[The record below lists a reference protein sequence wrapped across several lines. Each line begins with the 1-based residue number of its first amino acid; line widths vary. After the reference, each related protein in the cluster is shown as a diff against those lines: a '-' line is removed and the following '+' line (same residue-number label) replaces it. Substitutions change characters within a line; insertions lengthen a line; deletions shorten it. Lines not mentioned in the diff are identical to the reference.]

1 VTQHQDEVVAQHQ
14 DEVVAQHQD
23 EVVAQHQDEV
33 VAQHQDEVVTQ
44 HQDEVVTQHQDE
56 VVTQHQDE
64 VVTQH
69 QDEVVAQH
77 QDEVVA
83 QHQDEVVTQAKQV
96 VPQIDITAGLDIKTD
111 SGIVGDNITNYSR
124 PVLSGTTIVNSK
136 ISLFVAGE
144 EYTATADSEGKWSIP
159 VSNELEDGEYNYYI
173 TATAPDGRTGNYSD
187 YFIIDTKDPDI
198 SFTLNGELRN
208 DITNVT
214 MPLLTGL
221 TEAKSTV
228 SIIIGDSEYYTTSN
242 SVGEWSIQTTRA
254 LQEGINNYTVT
265 VIDQAGNNSITQ
277 GTVTLDT
284 TILPLT
290 GIKFSHS
297 ADDRNSNTYTPTI
310 EGWGEPGAMLTISIG
325 SRSRTLTIPESRKWF
340 FAVPPGFIQ
349 KGRTTQYI
357 SFKETDPAGN
367 SNQKNIKFN
376 FFTDKPDVSADLS
389 PDSDT
394 GIHGDKI
401 TNNLSPTLTG
411 KISSAR
417 LSPDMIGRSKISLT
431 IDGVTYSNISVDK
444 NGNWSFKLPVELSP
458 GYIYHYTVNASD
470 FVGNTNSYTSFIKT
484 SPLSGSL
491 DIDSITG
498 QNSIIETSNK
508 LPTLSGT
515 ATIGS
520 ELVIN
525 INNTSQKVSVDSS
538 TGAWT
543 YKVTESLGDGK
554 HTFTLVEKNK
564 NGKINTFNGYFIVDT
579 RAPELTASISGIKDG
594 KIHDPNVVF
603 IGKTEPR
610 ALVTISVLGGTY
622 QTKADNKG
630 DWSYPL
636 NNKELSV
643 NQTINYSVI
652 ASNAAGNRSK
662 ASGSFYID
670 TINLTVGIDDQN
682 SSKDKDVVTNNNK
695 PIFSG
700 VTENDSN
707 VSLKINNDMYSTK
720 ADQYGHWSIELQ
732 KELPDDTYTY
742 TVTVNK
748 GDKMNYI
755 SDKITIDTVALP
767 THINPVNDFDSH
779 IHHDSYY
786 TNTNQPTLT
795 GISEPHAKIILNINN
810 NTSETMAD
818 ENGNWELKTV
828 SLKEGNTENN
838 YSIKIIDRAGNI
850 SEEVTGQIIFDN
862 TPPEL
867 NNVSIHHQDS
877 DNQLVTL
884 SGKTKSNSMI
894 VLSCDDN
901 NDYSTRANNEGE
913 WMLKTYNRK
922 DESYNIKV
930 IDQAGNESEWVIK
943 TPASDTTTIV
953 PEKVEIIDTHNIQN
967 DSMNIIAAEIPPSEN
982 GVHSQYSA
990 DVGIEHHN
998 ELSL

>member
-1 VTQHQDEVVAQHQ
+1 MKSVSVTNFDYENTRVAKLKVSGFDIIITDSHGEKTRIIDGLPGILTGELKLQNENGKDIDSTEIINSIDASRLGLDVSVLGSLLNGNDVIPPQEKIDEKTPHNETNEDATHKALEALSAENKELKEKLSKSHQQPKNEENIKIQVEIAEQKINEDTAAFQESNSPTLSVDNRPKKKILLLDDSGSSSSSLPPIKIYIHQDEIVAQHQDEVVTQHQDEVVAQHQ
-14 DEVVAQHQD
+14 DEVVA
-23 EVVAQHQDEV
+23 
-33 VAQHQDEVVTQ
+33 
-44 HQDEVVTQHQDE
+44 
-56 VVTQHQDE
+56 QHQDE

-554 HTFTLVEKNK
+554 HTFTLVEK
-564 NGKINTFNGYFIVDT
+564 
-579 RAPELTASISGIKDG
+579 
-594 KIHDPNVVF
+594 
-603 IGKTEPR
+603 
-610 ALVTISVLGGTY
+610 
-622 QTKADNKG
+622 
-630 DWSYPL
+630 
-636 NNKELSV
+636 
-643 NQTINYSVI
+643 
-652 ASNAAGNRSK
+652 
-662 ASGSFYID
+662 
-670 TINLTVGIDDQN
+670 
-682 SSKDKDVVTNNNK
+682 
-695 PIFSG
+695 
-700 VTENDSN
+700 
-707 VSLKINNDMYSTK
+707 
-720 ADQYGHWSIELQ
+720 
-732 KELPDDTYTY
+732 
-742 TVTVNK
+742 
-748 GDKMNYI
+748 
-755 SDKITIDTVALP
+755 
-767 THINPVNDFDSH
+767 
-779 IHHDSYY
+779 
-786 TNTNQPTLT
+786 
-795 GISEPHAKIILNINN
+795 
-810 NTSETMAD
+810 
-818 ENGNWELKTV
+818 
-828 SLKEGNTENN
+828 
-838 YSIKIIDRAGNI
+838 
-850 SEEVTGQIIFDN
+850 
-862 TPPEL
+862 
-867 NNVSIHHQDS
+867 
-877 DNQLVTL
+877 
-884 SGKTKSNSMI
+884 
-894 VLSCDDN
+894 
-901 NDYSTRANNEGE
+901 
-913 WMLKTYNRK
+913 
-922 DESYNIKV
+922 
-930 IDQAGNESEWVIK
+930 
-943 TPASDTTTIV
+943 
-953 PEKVEIIDTHNIQN
+953 
-967 DSMNIIAAEIPPSEN
+967 
-982 GVHSQYSA
+982 
-990 DVGIEHHN
+990 
-998 ELSL
+998 

>member
-1 VTQHQDEVVAQHQ
+1 MKSVSVTNFDYENTRVAKLKVSGFDIIITDSHGEKTRIIDGLPGILTGELKLQNENGKDIDSTEIINSIDASRLGLDVSVLGSLLNGNDVIPPQEKIDEKTPHNETNEDATHKALEALSAENKELKEKLSKSHQQPKNEENIKIQVEIAEQKINEDTAAFQESNSPTLSVDNRPKKKILLLDDSGSSSSSLPPIKIYIHQDEIVA
-14 DEVVAQHQD
+14 
-23 EVVAQHQDEV
+23 
-33 VAQHQDEVVTQ
+33 
-44 HQDEVVTQHQDE
+44 
-56 VVTQHQDE
+56 QHQDE

-742 TVTVNK
+742 TVT
-748 GDKMNYI
+748 
-755 SDKITIDTVALP
+755 
-767 THINPVNDFDSH
+767 
-779 IHHDSYY
+779 
-786 TNTNQPTLT
+786 
-795 GISEPHAKIILNINN
+795 
-810 NTSETMAD
+810 
-818 ENGNWELKTV
+818 
-828 SLKEGNTENN
+828 
-838 YSIKIIDRAGNI
+838 
-850 SEEVTGQIIFDN
+850 
-862 TPPEL
+862 
-867 NNVSIHHQDS
+867 
-877 DNQLVTL
+877 
-884 SGKTKSNSMI
+884 
-894 VLSCDDN
+894 
-901 NDYSTRANNEGE
+901 
-913 WMLKTYNRK
+913 
-922 DESYNIKV
+922 
-930 IDQAGNESEWVIK
+930 
-943 TPASDTTTIV
+943 
-953 PEKVEIIDTHNIQN
+953 
-967 DSMNIIAAEIPPSEN
+967 
-982 GVHSQYSA
+982 
-990 DVGIEHHN
+990 
-998 ELSL
+998 

>member
-1 VTQHQDEVVAQHQ
+1 MKSVSVTNFDYENTRVAKLKVSGFDIIITDSHGEKTRIIDGLPGILTGELKLQNENGKDIDSTEIINSIDASRLGLDVSVLGSLLNGNDVIPPQEKIDEKTPHNETNEDATHKALEALSAENKELKEKLSKSHQQPKNEENIKIQVEIAEQKINEDTAAFQESNSPTLSVDNRPKKKILLLDDSGSSSSSLPPIKIYIHQDEI
-14 DEVVAQHQD
+14 
-23 EVVAQHQDEV
+23 
-33 VAQHQDEVVTQ
+33 
-44 HQDEVVTQHQDE
+44 
-56 VVTQHQDE
+56 
-64 VVTQH
+64 
-69 QDEVVAQH
+69 VAQH

-682 SSKDKDVVTNNNK
+682 SSK
-695 PIFSG
+695 
-700 VTENDSN
+700 
-707 VSLKINNDMYSTK
+707 
-720 ADQYGHWSIELQ
+720 
-732 KELPDDTYTY
+732 
-742 TVTVNK
+742 
-748 GDKMNYI
+748 
-755 SDKITIDTVALP
+755 
-767 THINPVNDFDSH
+767 
-779 IHHDSYY
+779 
-786 TNTNQPTLT
+786 
-795 GISEPHAKIILNINN
+795 
-810 NTSETMAD
+810 
-818 ENGNWELKTV
+818 
-828 SLKEGNTENN
+828 
-838 YSIKIIDRAGNI
+838 
-850 SEEVTGQIIFDN
+850 
-862 TPPEL
+862 
-867 NNVSIHHQDS
+867 
-877 DNQLVTL
+877 
-884 SGKTKSNSMI
+884 
-894 VLSCDDN
+894 
-901 NDYSTRANNEGE
+901 
-913 WMLKTYNRK
+913 
-922 DESYNIKV
+922 
-930 IDQAGNESEWVIK
+930 
-943 TPASDTTTIV
+943 
-953 PEKVEIIDTHNIQN
+953 
-967 DSMNIIAAEIPPSEN
+967 
-982 GVHSQYSA
+982 
-990 DVGIEHHN
+990 
-998 ELSL
+998 

>member
-1 VTQHQDEVVAQHQ
+1 MKSVSVTNFDYENTRVAKLKVSGFDIIITDSHGEKTRIIDGLPGILTGELKLQNENGKDIDSTEIINSIDASRLGLDVSVLGSLLNGNDVIPPQEKIDEKTPHNETNEDATHKALEALSAENKELKEKLSKSHQQPKNEENIKIQVEIAEQKINEDTAAFQESNSPTLSVDNRPKKKILLLDDSGSSSSSLPPIKIYIHQDEIVAQHQDEVVTQHQDEVVAQHQ
-14 DEVVAQHQD
+14 DEVVA
-23 EVVAQHQDEV
+23 
-33 VAQHQDEVVTQ
+33 
-44 HQDEVVTQHQDE
+44 
-56 VVTQHQDE
+56 QHQDE

-662 ASGSFYID
+662 AS
-670 TINLTVGIDDQN
+670 
-682 SSKDKDVVTNNNK
+682 
-695 PIFSG
+695 
-700 VTENDSN
+700 
-707 VSLKINNDMYSTK
+707 
-720 ADQYGHWSIELQ
+720 
-732 KELPDDTYTY
+732 
-742 TVTVNK
+742 
-748 GDKMNYI
+748 
-755 SDKITIDTVALP
+755 
-767 THINPVNDFDSH
+767 
-779 IHHDSYY
+779 
-786 TNTNQPTLT
+786 
-795 GISEPHAKIILNINN
+795 
-810 NTSETMAD
+810 
-818 ENGNWELKTV
+818 
-828 SLKEGNTENN
+828 
-838 YSIKIIDRAGNI
+838 
-850 SEEVTGQIIFDN
+850 
-862 TPPEL
+862 
-867 NNVSIHHQDS
+867 
-877 DNQLVTL
+877 
-884 SGKTKSNSMI
+884 
-894 VLSCDDN
+894 
-901 NDYSTRANNEGE
+901 
-913 WMLKTYNRK
+913 
-922 DESYNIKV
+922 
-930 IDQAGNESEWVIK
+930 
-943 TPASDTTTIV
+943 
-953 PEKVEIIDTHNIQN
+953 
-967 DSMNIIAAEIPPSEN
+967 
-982 GVHSQYSA
+982 
-990 DVGIEHHN
+990 
-998 ELSL
+998 

>member
-1 VTQHQDEVVAQHQ
+1 MKSVSVTNFDYENTRVAKLKVSGFDIIITDSHGEKTRIIDGLPGILTGELKLQNENGKDIDSTEIINSIDASRLGLDVSVLGSLLNGNDVIPPQEKIDEKTPHNETNEDATHKALEALSAENKELKEKLSKSHQQPKNEENIKIQVEIAEQKINEDTAAFQESNSPTLSVDNRPKKKILLLDDSGSSSSSLPPIKIYIHQDEIVAQHQDEVVTQHQDEVVAQHQ

-622 QTKADNKG
+622 QT
-630 DWSYPL
+630 
-636 NNKELSV
+636 
-643 NQTINYSVI
+643 
-652 ASNAAGNRSK
+652 
-662 ASGSFYID
+662 
-670 TINLTVGIDDQN
+670 
-682 SSKDKDVVTNNNK
+682 
-695 PIFSG
+695 
-700 VTENDSN
+700 
-707 VSLKINNDMYSTK
+707 
-720 ADQYGHWSIELQ
+720 
-732 KELPDDTYTY
+732 
-742 TVTVNK
+742 
-748 GDKMNYI
+748 
-755 SDKITIDTVALP
+755 
-767 THINPVNDFDSH
+767 
-779 IHHDSYY
+779 
-786 TNTNQPTLT
+786 
-795 GISEPHAKIILNINN
+795 
-810 NTSETMAD
+810 
-818 ENGNWELKTV
+818 
-828 SLKEGNTENN
+828 
-838 YSIKIIDRAGNI
+838 
-850 SEEVTGQIIFDN
+850 
-862 TPPEL
+862 
-867 NNVSIHHQDS
+867 
-877 DNQLVTL
+877 
-884 SGKTKSNSMI
+884 
-894 VLSCDDN
+894 
-901 NDYSTRANNEGE
+901 
-913 WMLKTYNRK
+913 
-922 DESYNIKV
+922 
-930 IDQAGNESEWVIK
+930 
-943 TPASDTTTIV
+943 
-953 PEKVEIIDTHNIQN
+953 
-967 DSMNIIAAEIPPSEN
+967 
-982 GVHSQYSA
+982 
-990 DVGIEHHN
+990 
-998 ELSL
+998 

>member
-1 VTQHQDEVVAQHQ
+1 MKSVSVTNFDYENTRVAKLKVSGFDIIITDSHGEKTRIIDGLPGILTGELKLQNENGKDIDSTEIINSIDASRLGLDVSVLGSLLNGNDVIPPQEKIDEKTPHNETNEDATHKALEALSAENKELKEKLSKSHQQPKNEENIKIQVEIAEQKINEDTAAFQESNSPTLSVDNRPKKKILLLDDSGSSSSSLPPIKIYIHQDEIVAQHQDEVVTQHQDEVVAQHQ
-14 DEVVAQHQD
+14 DEVVA
-23 EVVAQHQDEV
+23 
-33 VAQHQDEVVTQ
+33 
-44 HQDEVVTQHQDE
+44 
-56 VVTQHQDE
+56 QHQDE

-444 NGNWSFKLPVELSP
+444 NGNW
-458 GYIYHYTVNASD
+458 
-470 FVGNTNSYTSFIKT
+470 
-484 SPLSGSL
+484 
-491 DIDSITG
+491 
-498 QNSIIETSNK
+498 
-508 LPTLSGT
+508 
-515 ATIGS
+515 
-520 ELVIN
+520 
-525 INNTSQKVSVDSS
+525 
-538 TGAWT
+538 
-543 YKVTESLGDGK
+543 
-554 HTFTLVEKNK
+554 
-564 NGKINTFNGYFIVDT
+564 
-579 RAPELTASISGIKDG
+579 
-594 KIHDPNVVF
+594 
-603 IGKTEPR
+603 
-610 ALVTISVLGGTY
+610 
-622 QTKADNKG
+622 
-630 DWSYPL
+630 
-636 NNKELSV
+636 
-643 NQTINYSVI
+643 
-652 ASNAAGNRSK
+652 
-662 ASGSFYID
+662 
-670 TINLTVGIDDQN
+670 
-682 SSKDKDVVTNNNK
+682 
-695 PIFSG
+695 
-700 VTENDSN
+700 
-707 VSLKINNDMYSTK
+707 
-720 ADQYGHWSIELQ
+720 
-732 KELPDDTYTY
+732 
-742 TVTVNK
+742 
-748 GDKMNYI
+748 
-755 SDKITIDTVALP
+755 
-767 THINPVNDFDSH
+767 
-779 IHHDSYY
+779 
-786 TNTNQPTLT
+786 
-795 GISEPHAKIILNINN
+795 
-810 NTSETMAD
+810 
-818 ENGNWELKTV
+818 
-828 SLKEGNTENN
+828 
-838 YSIKIIDRAGNI
+838 
-850 SEEVTGQIIFDN
+850 
-862 TPPEL
+862 
-867 NNVSIHHQDS
+867 
-877 DNQLVTL
+877 
-884 SGKTKSNSMI
+884 
-894 VLSCDDN
+894 
-901 NDYSTRANNEGE
+901 
-913 WMLKTYNRK
+913 
-922 DESYNIKV
+922 
-930 IDQAGNESEWVIK
+930 
-943 TPASDTTTIV
+943 
-953 PEKVEIIDTHNIQN
+953 
-967 DSMNIIAAEIPPSEN
+967 
-982 GVHSQYSA
+982 
-990 DVGIEHHN
+990 
-998 ELSL
+998 

>member
-1 VTQHQDEVVAQHQ
+1 MKSVSVTNFDYENTRVAKLKVSGFDIIITDSHGEKTRIIDGLPGILTGELKLQNENGKDIDSTEIINSIDASRLGLDVSVLGSLLNGNDVIPPQEKIDEKTPHNETNEDATHKALEALSAENKELKEKLSKSHQQPKNEENIKIQVEIAEQKINEDTAAFQESNSPTLSVDNRPKKKILLLDDSGSSSSSLPPIKIYIHQDEIVA
-14 DEVVAQHQD
+14 
-23 EVVAQHQDEV
+23 
-33 VAQHQDEVVTQ
+33 
-44 HQDEVVTQHQDE
+44 QHQDE

-652 ASNAAGNRSK
+652 
-662 ASGSFYID
+662 
-670 TINLTVGIDDQN
+670 
-682 SSKDKDVVTNNNK
+682 
-695 PIFSG
+695 
-700 VTENDSN
+700 
-707 VSLKINNDMYSTK
+707 
-720 ADQYGHWSIELQ
+720 
-732 KELPDDTYTY
+732 
-742 TVTVNK
+742 
-748 GDKMNYI
+748 
-755 SDKITIDTVALP
+755 
-767 THINPVNDFDSH
+767 
-779 IHHDSYY
+779 
-786 TNTNQPTLT
+786 
-795 GISEPHAKIILNINN
+795 
-810 NTSETMAD
+810 
-818 ENGNWELKTV
+818 
-828 SLKEGNTENN
+828 
-838 YSIKIIDRAGNI
+838 
-850 SEEVTGQIIFDN
+850 
-862 TPPEL
+862 
-867 NNVSIHHQDS
+867 
-877 DNQLVTL
+877 
-884 SGKTKSNSMI
+884 
-894 VLSCDDN
+894 
-901 NDYSTRANNEGE
+901 
-913 WMLKTYNRK
+913 
-922 DESYNIKV
+922 
-930 IDQAGNESEWVIK
+930 
-943 TPASDTTTIV
+943 
-953 PEKVEIIDTHNIQN
+953 
-967 DSMNIIAAEIPPSEN
+967 
-982 GVHSQYSA
+982 
-990 DVGIEHHN
+990 
-998 ELSL
+998 

>member
-1 VTQHQDEVVAQHQ
+1 MKSVSVTNFDYENTRVAKLKVSGFDIIITDSHGEKTRIIDGLPGILTGELKLQNENGKDIDSTEIINSIDASRLGLDVSVLGSLLNGNDVIPPQEKIDEKTPHNETNEDATHKALEALSAENKELKEKLSKSHQQPKNEENIKIQVEIAEQKINEDTAAFQESNSPTLSVDNRPKKKILLLDDSGSSSSSLPPIKIYIHQDEI
-14 DEVVAQHQD
+14 
-23 EVVAQHQDEV
+23 
-33 VAQHQDEVVTQ
+33 
-44 HQDEVVTQHQDE
+44 
-56 VVTQHQDE
+56 
-64 VVTQH
+64 
-69 QDEVVAQH
+69 VAQH

-700 VTENDSN
+700 VTEN
-707 VSLKINNDMYSTK
+707 
-720 ADQYGHWSIELQ
+720 
-732 KELPDDTYTY
+732 
-742 TVTVNK
+742 
-748 GDKMNYI
+748 
-755 SDKITIDTVALP
+755 
-767 THINPVNDFDSH
+767 
-779 IHHDSYY
+779 
-786 TNTNQPTLT
+786 
-795 GISEPHAKIILNINN
+795 
-810 NTSETMAD
+810 
-818 ENGNWELKTV
+818 
-828 SLKEGNTENN
+828 
-838 YSIKIIDRAGNI
+838 
-850 SEEVTGQIIFDN
+850 
-862 TPPEL
+862 
-867 NNVSIHHQDS
+867 
-877 DNQLVTL
+877 
-884 SGKTKSNSMI
+884 
-894 VLSCDDN
+894 
-901 NDYSTRANNEGE
+901 
-913 WMLKTYNRK
+913 
-922 DESYNIKV
+922 
-930 IDQAGNESEWVIK
+930 
-943 TPASDTTTIV
+943 
-953 PEKVEIIDTHNIQN
+953 
-967 DSMNIIAAEIPPSEN
+967 
-982 GVHSQYSA
+982 
-990 DVGIEHHN
+990 
-998 ELSL
+998 

>member
-1 VTQHQDEVVAQHQ
+1 MKSVSVTNFDYENTRVAKLKVSGFDIIITDSHGEKTRIIDGLPGILTGELKLQNENGKDIDSTEIINSIDASRLGLDVSVLGSLLNGNDVIPPQEKIDEKTPHNETNEDATHKALEALSAENKELKEKLSKSHQQPKNEENIKIQVEIAEQKINEDTAAFQESNSPTLSVDNRPKKKILLLDDSGSSSSSLPPIKIYIHQDEIVA
-14 DEVVAQHQD
+14 
-23 EVVAQHQDEV
+23 
-33 VAQHQDEVVTQ
+33 
-44 HQDEVVTQHQDE
+44 QHQDE

-543 YKVTESLGDGK
+543 YKVTE
-554 HTFTLVEKNK
+554 
-564 NGKINTFNGYFIVDT
+564 
-579 RAPELTASISGIKDG
+579 
-594 KIHDPNVVF
+594 
-603 IGKTEPR
+603 
-610 ALVTISVLGGTY
+610 
-622 QTKADNKG
+622 
-630 DWSYPL
+630 
-636 NNKELSV
+636 
-643 NQTINYSVI
+643 
-652 ASNAAGNRSK
+652 
-662 ASGSFYID
+662 
-670 TINLTVGIDDQN
+670 
-682 SSKDKDVVTNNNK
+682 
-695 PIFSG
+695 
-700 VTENDSN
+700 
-707 VSLKINNDMYSTK
+707 
-720 ADQYGHWSIELQ
+720 
-732 KELPDDTYTY
+732 
-742 TVTVNK
+742 
-748 GDKMNYI
+748 
-755 SDKITIDTVALP
+755 
-767 THINPVNDFDSH
+767 
-779 IHHDSYY
+779 
-786 TNTNQPTLT
+786 
-795 GISEPHAKIILNINN
+795 
-810 NTSETMAD
+810 
-818 ENGNWELKTV
+818 
-828 SLKEGNTENN
+828 
-838 YSIKIIDRAGNI
+838 
-850 SEEVTGQIIFDN
+850 
-862 TPPEL
+862 
-867 NNVSIHHQDS
+867 
-877 DNQLVTL
+877 
-884 SGKTKSNSMI
+884 
-894 VLSCDDN
+894 
-901 NDYSTRANNEGE
+901 
-913 WMLKTYNRK
+913 
-922 DESYNIKV
+922 
-930 IDQAGNESEWVIK
+930 
-943 TPASDTTTIV
+943 
-953 PEKVEIIDTHNIQN
+953 
-967 DSMNIIAAEIPPSEN
+967 
-982 GVHSQYSA
+982 
-990 DVGIEHHN
+990 
-998 ELSL
+998 

>member
-1 VTQHQDEVVAQHQ
+1 MKSVSVTNFDYENTRVAKLKVSGFDIIITDSHGEKTRIIDGLPGILTGELKLQNENGKDIDSTEIINSIDASRLGLDVSVLGSLLNGNDVIPPQEKIDEKTPHNETNEDATHKALEALSAENKELKEKLSKSHQQPKNEENIKIQVEIAEQKINEDTAAFQESNSPTLSVDNRPKKKILLLDDSGSSSSSLPPIKIYIHQDEI
-14 DEVVAQHQD
+14 
-23 EVVAQHQDEV
+23 

-44 HQDEVVTQHQDE
+44 HQDEVVA
-56 VVTQHQDE
+56 
-64 VVTQH
+64 QH

-707 VSLKINNDMYSTK
+707 V
-720 ADQYGHWSIELQ
+720 
-732 KELPDDTYTY
+732 
-742 TVTVNK
+742 
-748 GDKMNYI
+748 
-755 SDKITIDTVALP
+755 
-767 THINPVNDFDSH
+767 
-779 IHHDSYY
+779 
-786 TNTNQPTLT
+786 
-795 GISEPHAKIILNINN
+795 
-810 NTSETMAD
+810 
-818 ENGNWELKTV
+818 
-828 SLKEGNTENN
+828 
-838 YSIKIIDRAGNI
+838 
-850 SEEVTGQIIFDN
+850 
-862 TPPEL
+862 
-867 NNVSIHHQDS
+867 
-877 DNQLVTL
+877 
-884 SGKTKSNSMI
+884 
-894 VLSCDDN
+894 
-901 NDYSTRANNEGE
+901 
-913 WMLKTYNRK
+913 
-922 DESYNIKV
+922 
-930 IDQAGNESEWVIK
+930 
-943 TPASDTTTIV
+943 
-953 PEKVEIIDTHNIQN
+953 
-967 DSMNIIAAEIPPSEN
+967 
-982 GVHSQYSA
+982 
-990 DVGIEHHN
+990 
-998 ELSL
+998 

>member
-1 VTQHQDEVVAQHQ
+1 MKSVSVTNFDYENTRVAKLKVSGFDIIITDSHGEKTRIIDGLPGILTGELKLQNENGKDIDSTEIINSIDASRLGLDVSVLGSLLNGNDVIPPQEKIDEKTPHNETNEDATHKALEALSAENKELKEKLSKSHQQPKNEENIKIQVEIAEQKINEDTAAFQESNSPTLSVDNRPKKKILLLDDSGSSSSSLPPIKIYIHQDEIVA
-14 DEVVAQHQD
+14 
-23 EVVAQHQDEV
+23 
-33 VAQHQDEVVTQ
+33 Q

-491 DIDSITG
+491 
-498 QNSIIETSNK
+498 
-508 LPTLSGT
+508 
-515 ATIGS
+515 
-520 ELVIN
+520 
-525 INNTSQKVSVDSS
+525 
-538 TGAWT
+538 
-543 YKVTESLGDGK
+543 
-554 HTFTLVEKNK
+554 
-564 NGKINTFNGYFIVDT
+564 
-579 RAPELTASISGIKDG
+579 
-594 KIHDPNVVF
+594 
-603 IGKTEPR
+603 
-610 ALVTISVLGGTY
+610 
-622 QTKADNKG
+622 
-630 DWSYPL
+630 
-636 NNKELSV
+636 
-643 NQTINYSVI
+643 
-652 ASNAAGNRSK
+652 
-662 ASGSFYID
+662 
-670 TINLTVGIDDQN
+670 
-682 SSKDKDVVTNNNK
+682 
-695 PIFSG
+695 
-700 VTENDSN
+700 
-707 VSLKINNDMYSTK
+707 
-720 ADQYGHWSIELQ
+720 
-732 KELPDDTYTY
+732 
-742 TVTVNK
+742 
-748 GDKMNYI
+748 
-755 SDKITIDTVALP
+755 
-767 THINPVNDFDSH
+767 
-779 IHHDSYY
+779 
-786 TNTNQPTLT
+786 
-795 GISEPHAKIILNINN
+795 
-810 NTSETMAD
+810 
-818 ENGNWELKTV
+818 
-828 SLKEGNTENN
+828 
-838 YSIKIIDRAGNI
+838 
-850 SEEVTGQIIFDN
+850 
-862 TPPEL
+862 
-867 NNVSIHHQDS
+867 
-877 DNQLVTL
+877 
-884 SGKTKSNSMI
+884 
-894 VLSCDDN
+894 
-901 NDYSTRANNEGE
+901 
-913 WMLKTYNRK
+913 
-922 DESYNIKV
+922 
-930 IDQAGNESEWVIK
+930 
-943 TPASDTTTIV
+943 
-953 PEKVEIIDTHNIQN
+953 
-967 DSMNIIAAEIPPSEN
+967 
-982 GVHSQYSA
+982 
-990 DVGIEHHN
+990 
-998 ELSL
+998 

>member
-1 VTQHQDEVVAQHQ
+1 MKSVSVTNFDYENTRVAKLKVSGFDIIITDSHGEKTRIIDGLPGILTGELKLQNENGKDIDSTEIINSIDASRLGLDVSVLGSLLNGNDVIPPQEKIDEKTPHNETNEDATHKALEALSAENKELKEKLSKSHQQPKNEENIKIQVEIAEQKINEDTAAFQESNSPTLSVDNRPKKKILLLDDSGSSSSSLPPIKIYIHQDEI
-14 DEVVAQHQD
+14 
-23 EVVAQHQDEV
+23 
-33 VAQHQDEVVTQ
+33 VAQHQDEVVT
-44 HQDEVVTQHQDE
+44 
-56 VVTQHQDE
+56 
-64 VVTQH
+64 
-69 QDEVVAQH
+69 QH

-643 NQTINYSVI
+643 NQT
-652 ASNAAGNRSK
+652 
-662 ASGSFYID
+662 
-670 TINLTVGIDDQN
+670 
-682 SSKDKDVVTNNNK
+682 
-695 PIFSG
+695 
-700 VTENDSN
+700 
-707 VSLKINNDMYSTK
+707 
-720 ADQYGHWSIELQ
+720 
-732 KELPDDTYTY
+732 
-742 TVTVNK
+742 
-748 GDKMNYI
+748 
-755 SDKITIDTVALP
+755 
-767 THINPVNDFDSH
+767 
-779 IHHDSYY
+779 
-786 TNTNQPTLT
+786 
-795 GISEPHAKIILNINN
+795 
-810 NTSETMAD
+810 
-818 ENGNWELKTV
+818 
-828 SLKEGNTENN
+828 
-838 YSIKIIDRAGNI
+838 
-850 SEEVTGQIIFDN
+850 
-862 TPPEL
+862 
-867 NNVSIHHQDS
+867 
-877 DNQLVTL
+877 
-884 SGKTKSNSMI
+884 
-894 VLSCDDN
+894 
-901 NDYSTRANNEGE
+901 
-913 WMLKTYNRK
+913 
-922 DESYNIKV
+922 
-930 IDQAGNESEWVIK
+930 
-943 TPASDTTTIV
+943 
-953 PEKVEIIDTHNIQN
+953 
-967 DSMNIIAAEIPPSEN
+967 
-982 GVHSQYSA
+982 
-990 DVGIEHHN
+990 
-998 ELSL
+998 

>member
-1 VTQHQDEVVAQHQ
+1 MKSVSVTNFDYENTRVAKLKVSGFDIIITDSHGEKTRIIDGLPGILTGELKLQNENGKDIDSTEIINSIDASRLGLDVSVLGSLLNGNDVIPPQEKIDEKTPHNETNEDATHKALEALSAENKELKEKLSKSHQQPKNEENIKIQVEIAEQKINEDTAAFQESNSPTLSVDNRPKKKILLLDDSGSSSSSLPPIKIYIHQDEIVAQHQDEVVTQHQDEVVAQHQ

-670 TINLTVGIDDQN
+670 
-682 SSKDKDVVTNNNK
+682 
-695 PIFSG
+695 
-700 VTENDSN
+700 
-707 VSLKINNDMYSTK
+707 
-720 ADQYGHWSIELQ
+720 
-732 KELPDDTYTY
+732 
-742 TVTVNK
+742 
-748 GDKMNYI
+748 
-755 SDKITIDTVALP
+755 
-767 THINPVNDFDSH
+767 
-779 IHHDSYY
+779 
-786 TNTNQPTLT
+786 
-795 GISEPHAKIILNINN
+795 
-810 NTSETMAD
+810 
-818 ENGNWELKTV
+818 
-828 SLKEGNTENN
+828 
-838 YSIKIIDRAGNI
+838 
-850 SEEVTGQIIFDN
+850 
-862 TPPEL
+862 
-867 NNVSIHHQDS
+867 
-877 DNQLVTL
+877 
-884 SGKTKSNSMI
+884 
-894 VLSCDDN
+894 
-901 NDYSTRANNEGE
+901 
-913 WMLKTYNRK
+913 
-922 DESYNIKV
+922 
-930 IDQAGNESEWVIK
+930 
-943 TPASDTTTIV
+943 
-953 PEKVEIIDTHNIQN
+953 
-967 DSMNIIAAEIPPSEN
+967 
-982 GVHSQYSA
+982 
-990 DVGIEHHN
+990 
-998 ELSL
+998 

>member
-1 VTQHQDEVVAQHQ
+1 MKSVSVTNFDYENTRVAKLKVSGFDIIITDSHGEKTRIIDGLPGILTGELKLQNENGKDIDSTEIINSIDASRLGLDVSVLGSLLNGNDVIPPQEKIDEKTPHNETNEDATHKALEALSAENKELKEKLSKSHQQPKNEENIKIQVEIAEQKINEDTAAFQESNSPTLSVDNRPKKKILLLDDSGSSSSSLPPIKIYIHQDEIVAQHQ
-14 DEVVAQHQD
+14 DEVVA
-23 EVVAQHQDEV
+23 
-33 VAQHQDEVVTQ
+33 
-44 HQDEVVTQHQDE
+44 
-56 VVTQHQDE
+56 
-64 VVTQH
+64 QH

-622 QTKADNKG
+622 
-630 DWSYPL
+630 
-636 NNKELSV
+636 
-643 NQTINYSVI
+643 
-652 ASNAAGNRSK
+652 
-662 ASGSFYID
+662 
-670 TINLTVGIDDQN
+670 
-682 SSKDKDVVTNNNK
+682 
-695 PIFSG
+695 
-700 VTENDSN
+700 
-707 VSLKINNDMYSTK
+707 
-720 ADQYGHWSIELQ
+720 
-732 KELPDDTYTY
+732 
-742 TVTVNK
+742 
-748 GDKMNYI
+748 
-755 SDKITIDTVALP
+755 
-767 THINPVNDFDSH
+767 
-779 IHHDSYY
+779 
-786 TNTNQPTLT
+786 
-795 GISEPHAKIILNINN
+795 
-810 NTSETMAD
+810 
-818 ENGNWELKTV
+818 
-828 SLKEGNTENN
+828 
-838 YSIKIIDRAGNI
+838 
-850 SEEVTGQIIFDN
+850 
-862 TPPEL
+862 
-867 NNVSIHHQDS
+867 
-877 DNQLVTL
+877 
-884 SGKTKSNSMI
+884 
-894 VLSCDDN
+894 
-901 NDYSTRANNEGE
+901 
-913 WMLKTYNRK
+913 
-922 DESYNIKV
+922 
-930 IDQAGNESEWVIK
+930 
-943 TPASDTTTIV
+943 
-953 PEKVEIIDTHNIQN
+953 
-967 DSMNIIAAEIPPSEN
+967 
-982 GVHSQYSA
+982 
-990 DVGIEHHN
+990 
-998 ELSL
+998 

>member
-1 VTQHQDEVVAQHQ
+1 MKSVSVTNFDYENTRVAKLKVSGFDIIITDSHGEKTRIIDGLPGILTGELKLQNENGKDIDSTEIINSIDASRLGLDVSVLGSLLNGNDVIPPQEKIDEKTPHNETNEDATHKALEALSAENKELKEKLSKSHQQPKNEENIKIQVEIAEQKINEDTAAFQESNSPTLSVDNRPKKKILLLDDSGSSSSSLPPIKIYIHQDEIVA
-14 DEVVAQHQD
+14 
-23 EVVAQHQDEV
+23 
-33 VAQHQDEVVTQ
+33 
-44 HQDEVVTQHQDE
+44 QHQDE

-484 SPLSGSL
+484 SPLS
-491 DIDSITG
+491 
-498 QNSIIETSNK
+498 
-508 LPTLSGT
+508 
-515 ATIGS
+515 
-520 ELVIN
+520 
-525 INNTSQKVSVDSS
+525 
-538 TGAWT
+538 
-543 YKVTESLGDGK
+543 
-554 HTFTLVEKNK
+554 
-564 NGKINTFNGYFIVDT
+564 
-579 RAPELTASISGIKDG
+579 
-594 KIHDPNVVF
+594 
-603 IGKTEPR
+603 
-610 ALVTISVLGGTY
+610 
-622 QTKADNKG
+622 
-630 DWSYPL
+630 
-636 NNKELSV
+636 
-643 NQTINYSVI
+643 
-652 ASNAAGNRSK
+652 
-662 ASGSFYID
+662 
-670 TINLTVGIDDQN
+670 
-682 SSKDKDVVTNNNK
+682 
-695 PIFSG
+695 
-700 VTENDSN
+700 
-707 VSLKINNDMYSTK
+707 
-720 ADQYGHWSIELQ
+720 
-732 KELPDDTYTY
+732 
-742 TVTVNK
+742 
-748 GDKMNYI
+748 
-755 SDKITIDTVALP
+755 
-767 THINPVNDFDSH
+767 
-779 IHHDSYY
+779 
-786 TNTNQPTLT
+786 
-795 GISEPHAKIILNINN
+795 
-810 NTSETMAD
+810 
-818 ENGNWELKTV
+818 
-828 SLKEGNTENN
+828 
-838 YSIKIIDRAGNI
+838 
-850 SEEVTGQIIFDN
+850 
-862 TPPEL
+862 
-867 NNVSIHHQDS
+867 
-877 DNQLVTL
+877 
-884 SGKTKSNSMI
+884 
-894 VLSCDDN
+894 
-901 NDYSTRANNEGE
+901 
-913 WMLKTYNRK
+913 
-922 DESYNIKV
+922 
-930 IDQAGNESEWVIK
+930 
-943 TPASDTTTIV
+943 
-953 PEKVEIIDTHNIQN
+953 
-967 DSMNIIAAEIPPSEN
+967 
-982 GVHSQYSA
+982 
-990 DVGIEHHN
+990 
-998 ELSL
+998 

>member
-1 VTQHQDEVVAQHQ
+1 MKSVSVTNFDYENTRVAKLKVSGFDIIITDSHGEKTRIIDGLPGILTGELKLQNENGKDIDSTEIINSIDASRLGLDVSVLGSLLNGNDVIPPQEKIDEKTPHNETNEDATHKALEALSAENKELKEKLSKSHQQPKNEENIKIQVEIAEQKINEDTAAFQESNSPTLSVDNRPKKKILLLDDSGSSSSSLPPIKIYIHQDEIVAQHQDEVVAQHQ

-33 VAQHQDEVVTQ
+33 VAQHQDEVVTQHQDEVVTQ

-652 ASNAAGNRSK
+652 ASNAAG
-662 ASGSFYID
+662 
-670 TINLTVGIDDQN
+670 
-682 SSKDKDVVTNNNK
+682 
-695 PIFSG
+695 
-700 VTENDSN
+700 
-707 VSLKINNDMYSTK
+707 
-720 ADQYGHWSIELQ
+720 
-732 KELPDDTYTY
+732 
-742 TVTVNK
+742 
-748 GDKMNYI
+748 
-755 SDKITIDTVALP
+755 
-767 THINPVNDFDSH
+767 
-779 IHHDSYY
+779 
-786 TNTNQPTLT
+786 
-795 GISEPHAKIILNINN
+795 
-810 NTSETMAD
+810 
-818 ENGNWELKTV
+818 
-828 SLKEGNTENN
+828 
-838 YSIKIIDRAGNI
+838 
-850 SEEVTGQIIFDN
+850 
-862 TPPEL
+862 
-867 NNVSIHHQDS
+867 
-877 DNQLVTL
+877 
-884 SGKTKSNSMI
+884 
-894 VLSCDDN
+894 
-901 NDYSTRANNEGE
+901 
-913 WMLKTYNRK
+913 
-922 DESYNIKV
+922 
-930 IDQAGNESEWVIK
+930 
-943 TPASDTTTIV
+943 
-953 PEKVEIIDTHNIQN
+953 
-967 DSMNIIAAEIPPSEN
+967 
-982 GVHSQYSA
+982 
-990 DVGIEHHN
+990 
-998 ELSL
+998 

>member
-1 VTQHQDEVVAQHQ
+1 MKSVSVTNFDYENTRVAKLKVSGFDIIITDSHGEKTRIIDGLPGILTGELKLQNENGKDIDSTEIINSIDASRLGLDVSVLGSLLNGNDVIPPQEKIDEKTPHNETNEDATHKALEALSAENKELKEKLSKSHQQPKNEENIKIQVEIAEQKINEDTAAFQESNSPTLSVDNRPKKKILLLDDSGSSSSSLPPIKIYIHQDEIVA
-14 DEVVAQHQD
+14 
-23 EVVAQHQDEV
+23 
-33 VAQHQDEVVTQ
+33 
-44 HQDEVVTQHQDE
+44 
-56 VVTQHQDE
+56 QHQDE

-795 GISEPHAKIILNINN
+795 GISEPHAKII
-810 NTSETMAD
+810 
-818 ENGNWELKTV
+818 
-828 SLKEGNTENN
+828 
-838 YSIKIIDRAGNI
+838 
-850 SEEVTGQIIFDN
+850 
-862 TPPEL
+862 
-867 NNVSIHHQDS
+867 
-877 DNQLVTL
+877 
-884 SGKTKSNSMI
+884 
-894 VLSCDDN
+894 
-901 NDYSTRANNEGE
+901 
-913 WMLKTYNRK
+913 
-922 DESYNIKV
+922 
-930 IDQAGNESEWVIK
+930 
-943 TPASDTTTIV
+943 
-953 PEKVEIIDTHNIQN
+953 
-967 DSMNIIAAEIPPSEN
+967 
-982 GVHSQYSA
+982 
-990 DVGIEHHN
+990 
-998 ELSL
+998 

>member
-1 VTQHQDEVVAQHQ
+1 MKSVSVTNFDYENTRVAKLKVSGFDIIITDSHGEKTRIIDGLPGILTGELKLQNENGKDIDSTEIINSIDASRLGLDVSVLGSLLNGNDVIPPQEKIDEKTPHNETNEDATHKALEALSAENKELKEKLSKSHQQPKNEENIKIQVEIAEQKINEDTAAFQESNSPTLSVDNRPKKKILLLDDSGSSSSSLPPIKIYIHQDEIVAQHQDEVVTQHQDEVVAQHQ
-14 DEVVAQHQD
+14 DEVVA
-23 EVVAQHQDEV
+23 
-33 VAQHQDEVVTQ
+33 
-44 HQDEVVTQHQDE
+44 
-56 VVTQHQDE
+56 QHQDE

-401 TNNLSPTLTG
+401 TN
-411 KISSAR
+411 
-417 LSPDMIGRSKISLT
+417 
-431 IDGVTYSNISVDK
+431 
-444 NGNWSFKLPVELSP
+444 
-458 GYIYHYTVNASD
+458 
-470 FVGNTNSYTSFIKT
+470 
-484 SPLSGSL
+484 
-491 DIDSITG
+491 
-498 QNSIIETSNK
+498 
-508 LPTLSGT
+508 
-515 ATIGS
+515 
-520 ELVIN
+520 
-525 INNTSQKVSVDSS
+525 
-538 TGAWT
+538 
-543 YKVTESLGDGK
+543 
-554 HTFTLVEKNK
+554 
-564 NGKINTFNGYFIVDT
+564 
-579 RAPELTASISGIKDG
+579 
-594 KIHDPNVVF
+594 
-603 IGKTEPR
+603 
-610 ALVTISVLGGTY
+610 
-622 QTKADNKG
+622 
-630 DWSYPL
+630 
-636 NNKELSV
+636 
-643 NQTINYSVI
+643 
-652 ASNAAGNRSK
+652 
-662 ASGSFYID
+662 
-670 TINLTVGIDDQN
+670 
-682 SSKDKDVVTNNNK
+682 
-695 PIFSG
+695 
-700 VTENDSN
+700 
-707 VSLKINNDMYSTK
+707 
-720 ADQYGHWSIELQ
+720 
-732 KELPDDTYTY
+732 
-742 TVTVNK
+742 
-748 GDKMNYI
+748 
-755 SDKITIDTVALP
+755 
-767 THINPVNDFDSH
+767 
-779 IHHDSYY
+779 
-786 TNTNQPTLT
+786 
-795 GISEPHAKIILNINN
+795 
-810 NTSETMAD
+810 
-818 ENGNWELKTV
+818 
-828 SLKEGNTENN
+828 
-838 YSIKIIDRAGNI
+838 
-850 SEEVTGQIIFDN
+850 
-862 TPPEL
+862 
-867 NNVSIHHQDS
+867 
-877 DNQLVTL
+877 
-884 SGKTKSNSMI
+884 
-894 VLSCDDN
+894 
-901 NDYSTRANNEGE
+901 
-913 WMLKTYNRK
+913 
-922 DESYNIKV
+922 
-930 IDQAGNESEWVIK
+930 
-943 TPASDTTTIV
+943 
-953 PEKVEIIDTHNIQN
+953 
-967 DSMNIIAAEIPPSEN
+967 
-982 GVHSQYSA
+982 
-990 DVGIEHHN
+990 
-998 ELSL
+998 

>member
-1 VTQHQDEVVAQHQ
+1 MKSVSVTNFDYENTRVAKLKVSGFDIIITDSHGEKTRIIDGLPGILTGELKLQNENGKDIDSTEIINSIDASRLGLDVSVLGSLLNGNDVIPPQEKIDEKTPHNETNEDATHKALEALSAENKELKEKLSKSHQQPKNEENIKIQVEIAEQKINEDTAAFQESNSPTLSVDNRPKKKILLLDDSGSSSSSLPPIKIYIHQDEIVAQHQDEVVTQHQDEVVAQHQ

-662 ASGSFYID
+662 ASGS
-670 TINLTVGIDDQN
+670 
-682 SSKDKDVVTNNNK
+682 
-695 PIFSG
+695 
-700 VTENDSN
+700 
-707 VSLKINNDMYSTK
+707 
-720 ADQYGHWSIELQ
+720 
-732 KELPDDTYTY
+732 
-742 TVTVNK
+742 
-748 GDKMNYI
+748 
-755 SDKITIDTVALP
+755 
-767 THINPVNDFDSH
+767 
-779 IHHDSYY
+779 
-786 TNTNQPTLT
+786 
-795 GISEPHAKIILNINN
+795 
-810 NTSETMAD
+810 
-818 ENGNWELKTV
+818 
-828 SLKEGNTENN
+828 
-838 YSIKIIDRAGNI
+838 
-850 SEEVTGQIIFDN
+850 
-862 TPPEL
+862 
-867 NNVSIHHQDS
+867 
-877 DNQLVTL
+877 
-884 SGKTKSNSMI
+884 
-894 VLSCDDN
+894 
-901 NDYSTRANNEGE
+901 
-913 WMLKTYNRK
+913 
-922 DESYNIKV
+922 
-930 IDQAGNESEWVIK
+930 
-943 TPASDTTTIV
+943 
-953 PEKVEIIDTHNIQN
+953 
-967 DSMNIIAAEIPPSEN
+967 
-982 GVHSQYSA
+982 
-990 DVGIEHHN
+990 
-998 ELSL
+998 

>member
-1 VTQHQDEVVAQHQ
+1 MKSVSVTNFDYENTRVAKLKVSGFDIIITDSHGEKTRIIDGLPGILTGELKLQNENGKDIDSTEIINSIDASRLGLDVSVLGSLLNGNDVIPPQEKIDEKTPHNETNEDATHKALEALSAENKELKEKLSKSHQQPKNEENIKIQVEIAEQKINEDTAAFQESNSPTLSVDNRPKKKILLLDDSGSSSSSLPPIKIYIHQDEI
-14 DEVVAQHQD
+14 
-23 EVVAQHQDEV
+23 

-44 HQDEVVTQHQDE
+44 HQDEVVA
-56 VVTQHQDE
+56 
-64 VVTQH
+64 QH

-622 QTKADNKG
+622 QTKAD
-630 DWSYPL
+630 
-636 NNKELSV
+636 
-643 NQTINYSVI
+643 
-652 ASNAAGNRSK
+652 
-662 ASGSFYID
+662 
-670 TINLTVGIDDQN
+670 
-682 SSKDKDVVTNNNK
+682 
-695 PIFSG
+695 
-700 VTENDSN
+700 
-707 VSLKINNDMYSTK
+707 
-720 ADQYGHWSIELQ
+720 
-732 KELPDDTYTY
+732 
-742 TVTVNK
+742 
-748 GDKMNYI
+748 
-755 SDKITIDTVALP
+755 
-767 THINPVNDFDSH
+767 
-779 IHHDSYY
+779 
-786 TNTNQPTLT
+786 
-795 GISEPHAKIILNINN
+795 
-810 NTSETMAD
+810 
-818 ENGNWELKTV
+818 
-828 SLKEGNTENN
+828 
-838 YSIKIIDRAGNI
+838 
-850 SEEVTGQIIFDN
+850 
-862 TPPEL
+862 
-867 NNVSIHHQDS
+867 
-877 DNQLVTL
+877 
-884 SGKTKSNSMI
+884 
-894 VLSCDDN
+894 
-901 NDYSTRANNEGE
+901 
-913 WMLKTYNRK
+913 
-922 DESYNIKV
+922 
-930 IDQAGNESEWVIK
+930 
-943 TPASDTTTIV
+943 
-953 PEKVEIIDTHNIQN
+953 
-967 DSMNIIAAEIPPSEN
+967 
-982 GVHSQYSA
+982 
-990 DVGIEHHN
+990 
-998 ELSL
+998 

>member
-1 VTQHQDEVVAQHQ
+1 MKSVSVTNFDYENTRVAKLKVSGFDIIITDSHGEKTRIIDGLPGILTGELKLQNENGKDIDSTEIINSIDASRLGLDVSVLGSLLNGNDVIPPQEKIDEKTPHNETNEDATHKALEALSAENKELKEKLSKSHQQPKNEENIKIQVEIAEQKINEDTAAFQESNSPTLSVDNRPKKKILLLDDSGSSSSSLPPIKIYIHQDEI
-14 DEVVAQHQD
+14 
-23 EVVAQHQDEV
+23 
-33 VAQHQDEVVTQ
+33 VAQHQDEVVT
-44 HQDEVVTQHQDE
+44 
-56 VVTQHQDE
+56 
-64 VVTQH
+64 
-69 QDEVVAQH
+69 QH

-484 SPLSGSL
+484 SPLSGS
-491 DIDSITG
+491 
-498 QNSIIETSNK
+498 
-508 LPTLSGT
+508 
-515 ATIGS
+515 
-520 ELVIN
+520 
-525 INNTSQKVSVDSS
+525 
-538 TGAWT
+538 
-543 YKVTESLGDGK
+543 
-554 HTFTLVEKNK
+554 
-564 NGKINTFNGYFIVDT
+564 
-579 RAPELTASISGIKDG
+579 
-594 KIHDPNVVF
+594 
-603 IGKTEPR
+603 
-610 ALVTISVLGGTY
+610 
-622 QTKADNKG
+622 
-630 DWSYPL
+630 
-636 NNKELSV
+636 
-643 NQTINYSVI
+643 
-652 ASNAAGNRSK
+652 
-662 ASGSFYID
+662 
-670 TINLTVGIDDQN
+670 
-682 SSKDKDVVTNNNK
+682 
-695 PIFSG
+695 
-700 VTENDSN
+700 
-707 VSLKINNDMYSTK
+707 
-720 ADQYGHWSIELQ
+720 
-732 KELPDDTYTY
+732 
-742 TVTVNK
+742 
-748 GDKMNYI
+748 
-755 SDKITIDTVALP
+755 
-767 THINPVNDFDSH
+767 
-779 IHHDSYY
+779 
-786 TNTNQPTLT
+786 
-795 GISEPHAKIILNINN
+795 
-810 NTSETMAD
+810 
-818 ENGNWELKTV
+818 
-828 SLKEGNTENN
+828 
-838 YSIKIIDRAGNI
+838 
-850 SEEVTGQIIFDN
+850 
-862 TPPEL
+862 
-867 NNVSIHHQDS
+867 
-877 DNQLVTL
+877 
-884 SGKTKSNSMI
+884 
-894 VLSCDDN
+894 
-901 NDYSTRANNEGE
+901 
-913 WMLKTYNRK
+913 
-922 DESYNIKV
+922 
-930 IDQAGNESEWVIK
+930 
-943 TPASDTTTIV
+943 
-953 PEKVEIIDTHNIQN
+953 
-967 DSMNIIAAEIPPSEN
+967 
-982 GVHSQYSA
+982 
-990 DVGIEHHN
+990 
-998 ELSL
+998 

>member
-1 VTQHQDEVVAQHQ
+1 MKSVSVTNFDYENTRVAKLKVSGFDIIITDSHGEKTRIIDGLPGILTGELKLQNENGKDIDSTEIINSIDASRLGLDVSVLGSLLNGNDVIPPQEKIDEKTPHNETNEDATHKALEALSAENKELKEKLSKSHQQPKNEENIKIQVEIAEQKINEDTAAFQESNSPTLSVDNRPKKKILLLDDSGSSSSSLPPIKIYIHQDEIVAQHQ
-14 DEVVAQHQD
+14 DEVVA
-23 EVVAQHQDEV
+23 
-33 VAQHQDEVVTQ
+33 
-44 HQDEVVTQHQDE
+44 
-56 VVTQHQDE
+56 
-64 VVTQH
+64 QH

-662 ASGSFYID
+662 ASGS
-670 TINLTVGIDDQN
+670 
-682 SSKDKDVVTNNNK
+682 
-695 PIFSG
+695 
-700 VTENDSN
+700 
-707 VSLKINNDMYSTK
+707 
-720 ADQYGHWSIELQ
+720 
-732 KELPDDTYTY
+732 
-742 TVTVNK
+742 
-748 GDKMNYI
+748 
-755 SDKITIDTVALP
+755 
-767 THINPVNDFDSH
+767 
-779 IHHDSYY
+779 
-786 TNTNQPTLT
+786 
-795 GISEPHAKIILNINN
+795 
-810 NTSETMAD
+810 
-818 ENGNWELKTV
+818 
-828 SLKEGNTENN
+828 
-838 YSIKIIDRAGNI
+838 
-850 SEEVTGQIIFDN
+850 
-862 TPPEL
+862 
-867 NNVSIHHQDS
+867 
-877 DNQLVTL
+877 
-884 SGKTKSNSMI
+884 
-894 VLSCDDN
+894 
-901 NDYSTRANNEGE
+901 
-913 WMLKTYNRK
+913 
-922 DESYNIKV
+922 
-930 IDQAGNESEWVIK
+930 
-943 TPASDTTTIV
+943 
-953 PEKVEIIDTHNIQN
+953 
-967 DSMNIIAAEIPPSEN
+967 
-982 GVHSQYSA
+982 
-990 DVGIEHHN
+990 
-998 ELSL
+998 

>member
-1 VTQHQDEVVAQHQ
+1 MKSVSVTNFDYENTRVAKLKVSGFDIIITDSHGEKTRIIDGLPGILTGELKLQNENGKDIDSTEIINSIDASRLGLDVSVLGSLLNGNDVIPPQEKIDEKTPHNETNEDATHKALEALSAENKELKEKLSKSHQQPKNEENIKIQVEIAEQKINEDTAAFQESNSPTLSVDNRPKKKILLLDDSGSSSSSLPPIKIYIHQDEI
-14 DEVVAQHQD
+14 
-23 EVVAQHQDEV
+23 

-44 HQDEVVTQHQDE
+44 HQDEVVA
-56 VVTQHQDE
+56 
-64 VVTQH
+64 QH

-682 SSKDKDVVTNNNK
+682 SSKDKDV
-695 PIFSG
+695 
-700 VTENDSN
+700 
-707 VSLKINNDMYSTK
+707 
-720 ADQYGHWSIELQ
+720 
-732 KELPDDTYTY
+732 
-742 TVTVNK
+742 
-748 GDKMNYI
+748 
-755 SDKITIDTVALP
+755 
-767 THINPVNDFDSH
+767 
-779 IHHDSYY
+779 
-786 TNTNQPTLT
+786 
-795 GISEPHAKIILNINN
+795 
-810 NTSETMAD
+810 
-818 ENGNWELKTV
+818 
-828 SLKEGNTENN
+828 
-838 YSIKIIDRAGNI
+838 
-850 SEEVTGQIIFDN
+850 
-862 TPPEL
+862 
-867 NNVSIHHQDS
+867 
-877 DNQLVTL
+877 
-884 SGKTKSNSMI
+884 
-894 VLSCDDN
+894 
-901 NDYSTRANNEGE
+901 
-913 WMLKTYNRK
+913 
-922 DESYNIKV
+922 
-930 IDQAGNESEWVIK
+930 
-943 TPASDTTTIV
+943 
-953 PEKVEIIDTHNIQN
+953 
-967 DSMNIIAAEIPPSEN
+967 
-982 GVHSQYSA
+982 
-990 DVGIEHHN
+990 
-998 ELSL
+998 

>member
-1 VTQHQDEVVAQHQ
+1 MKSVSVTNFDYENTRVAKLKVSGFDIIITDSHGEKTRIIDGLPGILTGELKLQNENGKDIDSTEIINSIDASRLGLDVSVLGSLLNGNDVIPPQEKIDEKTPHNETNEDATHKALEALSAENKELKEKLSKSHQQPKNEENIKIQVEIAEQKINEDTAAFQESNSPTLSVDNRPKKKILLLDDSGSSSSSLPPIKIYIHQDEIVA
-14 DEVVAQHQD
+14 
-23 EVVAQHQDEV
+23 
-33 VAQHQDEVVTQ
+33 
-44 HQDEVVTQHQDE
+44 QHQDE

-484 SPLSGSL
+484 SPLSGS
-491 DIDSITG
+491 
-498 QNSIIETSNK
+498 
-508 LPTLSGT
+508 
-515 ATIGS
+515 
-520 ELVIN
+520 
-525 INNTSQKVSVDSS
+525 
-538 TGAWT
+538 
-543 YKVTESLGDGK
+543 
-554 HTFTLVEKNK
+554 
-564 NGKINTFNGYFIVDT
+564 
-579 RAPELTASISGIKDG
+579 
-594 KIHDPNVVF
+594 
-603 IGKTEPR
+603 
-610 ALVTISVLGGTY
+610 
-622 QTKADNKG
+622 
-630 DWSYPL
+630 
-636 NNKELSV
+636 
-643 NQTINYSVI
+643 
-652 ASNAAGNRSK
+652 
-662 ASGSFYID
+662 
-670 TINLTVGIDDQN
+670 
-682 SSKDKDVVTNNNK
+682 
-695 PIFSG
+695 
-700 VTENDSN
+700 
-707 VSLKINNDMYSTK
+707 
-720 ADQYGHWSIELQ
+720 
-732 KELPDDTYTY
+732 
-742 TVTVNK
+742 
-748 GDKMNYI
+748 
-755 SDKITIDTVALP
+755 
-767 THINPVNDFDSH
+767 
-779 IHHDSYY
+779 
-786 TNTNQPTLT
+786 
-795 GISEPHAKIILNINN
+795 
-810 NTSETMAD
+810 
-818 ENGNWELKTV
+818 
-828 SLKEGNTENN
+828 
-838 YSIKIIDRAGNI
+838 
-850 SEEVTGQIIFDN
+850 
-862 TPPEL
+862 
-867 NNVSIHHQDS
+867 
-877 DNQLVTL
+877 
-884 SGKTKSNSMI
+884 
-894 VLSCDDN
+894 
-901 NDYSTRANNEGE
+901 
-913 WMLKTYNRK
+913 
-922 DESYNIKV
+922 
-930 IDQAGNESEWVIK
+930 
-943 TPASDTTTIV
+943 
-953 PEKVEIIDTHNIQN
+953 
-967 DSMNIIAAEIPPSEN
+967 
-982 GVHSQYSA
+982 
-990 DVGIEHHN
+990 
-998 ELSL
+998 

>member
-1 VTQHQDEVVAQHQ
+1 MKSVSVTNFDYENTRVAKLKVSGFDIIITDSHGEKTRIIDGLPGILTGELKLQNENGKDIDSTEIINSIDASRLGLDVSVLGSLLNGNDVIPPQEKIDEKTPHNETNEDATHKALEALSAENKELKEKLSKSHQQPKNEENIKIQVEIAEQKINEDTAAFQESNSPTLSVDNRPKKKILLLDDSGSSSSSLPPIKIYIHQDEI
-14 DEVVAQHQD
+14 
-23 EVVAQHQDEV
+23 

-44 HQDEVVTQHQDE
+44 HQDEVVA
-56 VVTQHQDE
+56 
-64 VVTQH
+64 QH

-498 QNSIIETSNK
+498 QNSIIETSN
-508 LPTLSGT
+508 
-515 ATIGS
+515 
-520 ELVIN
+520 
-525 INNTSQKVSVDSS
+525 
-538 TGAWT
+538 
-543 YKVTESLGDGK
+543 
-554 HTFTLVEKNK
+554 
-564 NGKINTFNGYFIVDT
+564 
-579 RAPELTASISGIKDG
+579 
-594 KIHDPNVVF
+594 
-603 IGKTEPR
+603 
-610 ALVTISVLGGTY
+610 
-622 QTKADNKG
+622 
-630 DWSYPL
+630 
-636 NNKELSV
+636 
-643 NQTINYSVI
+643 
-652 ASNAAGNRSK
+652 
-662 ASGSFYID
+662 
-670 TINLTVGIDDQN
+670 
-682 SSKDKDVVTNNNK
+682 
-695 PIFSG
+695 
-700 VTENDSN
+700 
-707 VSLKINNDMYSTK
+707 
-720 ADQYGHWSIELQ
+720 
-732 KELPDDTYTY
+732 
-742 TVTVNK
+742 
-748 GDKMNYI
+748 
-755 SDKITIDTVALP
+755 
-767 THINPVNDFDSH
+767 
-779 IHHDSYY
+779 
-786 TNTNQPTLT
+786 
-795 GISEPHAKIILNINN
+795 
-810 NTSETMAD
+810 
-818 ENGNWELKTV
+818 
-828 SLKEGNTENN
+828 
-838 YSIKIIDRAGNI
+838 
-850 SEEVTGQIIFDN
+850 
-862 TPPEL
+862 
-867 NNVSIHHQDS
+867 
-877 DNQLVTL
+877 
-884 SGKTKSNSMI
+884 
-894 VLSCDDN
+894 
-901 NDYSTRANNEGE
+901 
-913 WMLKTYNRK
+913 
-922 DESYNIKV
+922 
-930 IDQAGNESEWVIK
+930 
-943 TPASDTTTIV
+943 
-953 PEKVEIIDTHNIQN
+953 
-967 DSMNIIAAEIPPSEN
+967 
-982 GVHSQYSA
+982 
-990 DVGIEHHN
+990 
-998 ELSL
+998 

>member
-1 VTQHQDEVVAQHQ
+1 MKSVSVTNFDYENTRVAKLKVSGFDIIITDSHGEKTRIIDGLPGILTGELKLQNENGKDIDSTEIINSIDASRLGLDVSVLGSLLNGNDVIPPQEKIDEKTPHNETNEDATHKALEALSAENKELKEKLSKSHQQPKNEENIKIQVEIAEQKINEDTAAFQESNSPTLSVDNRPKKKILLLDDSGSSSSSLPPIKIYIHQDEI
-14 DEVVAQHQD
+14 
-23 EVVAQHQDEV
+23 

-44 HQDEVVTQHQDE
+44 HQDEVVA
-56 VVTQHQDE
+56 
-64 VVTQH
+64 QH

-484 SPLSGSL
+484 SPL
-491 DIDSITG
+491 
-498 QNSIIETSNK
+498 
-508 LPTLSGT
+508 
-515 ATIGS
+515 
-520 ELVIN
+520 
-525 INNTSQKVSVDSS
+525 
-538 TGAWT
+538 
-543 YKVTESLGDGK
+543 
-554 HTFTLVEKNK
+554 
-564 NGKINTFNGYFIVDT
+564 
-579 RAPELTASISGIKDG
+579 
-594 KIHDPNVVF
+594 
-603 IGKTEPR
+603 
-610 ALVTISVLGGTY
+610 
-622 QTKADNKG
+622 
-630 DWSYPL
+630 
-636 NNKELSV
+636 
-643 NQTINYSVI
+643 
-652 ASNAAGNRSK
+652 
-662 ASGSFYID
+662 
-670 TINLTVGIDDQN
+670 
-682 SSKDKDVVTNNNK
+682 
-695 PIFSG
+695 
-700 VTENDSN
+700 
-707 VSLKINNDMYSTK
+707 
-720 ADQYGHWSIELQ
+720 
-732 KELPDDTYTY
+732 
-742 TVTVNK
+742 
-748 GDKMNYI
+748 
-755 SDKITIDTVALP
+755 
-767 THINPVNDFDSH
+767 
-779 IHHDSYY
+779 
-786 TNTNQPTLT
+786 
-795 GISEPHAKIILNINN
+795 
-810 NTSETMAD
+810 
-818 ENGNWELKTV
+818 
-828 SLKEGNTENN
+828 
-838 YSIKIIDRAGNI
+838 
-850 SEEVTGQIIFDN
+850 
-862 TPPEL
+862 
-867 NNVSIHHQDS
+867 
-877 DNQLVTL
+877 
-884 SGKTKSNSMI
+884 
-894 VLSCDDN
+894 
-901 NDYSTRANNEGE
+901 
-913 WMLKTYNRK
+913 
-922 DESYNIKV
+922 
-930 IDQAGNESEWVIK
+930 
-943 TPASDTTTIV
+943 
-953 PEKVEIIDTHNIQN
+953 
-967 DSMNIIAAEIPPSEN
+967 
-982 GVHSQYSA
+982 
-990 DVGIEHHN
+990 
-998 ELSL
+998 

>member
-1 VTQHQDEVVAQHQ
+1 MKSVSVTNFDYENTRVAKLKVSGFDIIITDSHGEKTRIIDGLPGILTGELKLQNENGKDIDSTEIINSIDASRLGLDVSVLGSLLNGNDVIPPQEKIDEKTPHNETNEDATHKALEALSAENKELKEKLSKSHQQPKNEENIKIQVEIAEQKINEDTAAFQESNSPTLSVDNRPKKKILLLDDSGSSSSSLPPIKIYIHQDEIVA
-14 DEVVAQHQD
+14 
-23 EVVAQHQDEV
+23 
-33 VAQHQDEVVTQ
+33 
-44 HQDEVVTQHQDE
+44 
-56 VVTQHQDE
+56 QHQDE

-525 INNTSQKVSVDSS
+525 INNTS
-538 TGAWT
+538 
-543 YKVTESLGDGK
+543 
-554 HTFTLVEKNK
+554 
-564 NGKINTFNGYFIVDT
+564 
-579 RAPELTASISGIKDG
+579 
-594 KIHDPNVVF
+594 
-603 IGKTEPR
+603 
-610 ALVTISVLGGTY
+610 
-622 QTKADNKG
+622 
-630 DWSYPL
+630 
-636 NNKELSV
+636 
-643 NQTINYSVI
+643 
-652 ASNAAGNRSK
+652 
-662 ASGSFYID
+662 
-670 TINLTVGIDDQN
+670 
-682 SSKDKDVVTNNNK
+682 
-695 PIFSG
+695 
-700 VTENDSN
+700 
-707 VSLKINNDMYSTK
+707 
-720 ADQYGHWSIELQ
+720 
-732 KELPDDTYTY
+732 
-742 TVTVNK
+742 
-748 GDKMNYI
+748 
-755 SDKITIDTVALP
+755 
-767 THINPVNDFDSH
+767 
-779 IHHDSYY
+779 
-786 TNTNQPTLT
+786 
-795 GISEPHAKIILNINN
+795 
-810 NTSETMAD
+810 
-818 ENGNWELKTV
+818 
-828 SLKEGNTENN
+828 
-838 YSIKIIDRAGNI
+838 
-850 SEEVTGQIIFDN
+850 
-862 TPPEL
+862 
-867 NNVSIHHQDS
+867 
-877 DNQLVTL
+877 
-884 SGKTKSNSMI
+884 
-894 VLSCDDN
+894 
-901 NDYSTRANNEGE
+901 
-913 WMLKTYNRK
+913 
-922 DESYNIKV
+922 
-930 IDQAGNESEWVIK
+930 
-943 TPASDTTTIV
+943 
-953 PEKVEIIDTHNIQN
+953 
-967 DSMNIIAAEIPPSEN
+967 
-982 GVHSQYSA
+982 
-990 DVGIEHHN
+990 
-998 ELSL
+998 

>member
-1 VTQHQDEVVAQHQ
+1 MKSVSVTNFDYENTRVAKLKVSGFDIIITDSHGEKTRIIDGLPGILTGELKLQNENGKDIDSTEIINSIDASRLGLDVSVLGSLLNGNDVIPPQEKIDEKTPHNETNEDATHKALEALSAENKELKEKLSKSHQQPKNEENIKIQVEIAEQKINEDTAAFQESNSPTLSVDNRPKKKILLLDDSGSSSSSLPPIKIYIHQDEIVAQHQDEVVTQHQDEVVAQHQ

-33 VAQHQDEVVTQ
+33 VT
-44 HQDEVVTQHQDE
+44 
-56 VVTQHQDE
+56 
-64 VVTQH
+64 
-69 QDEVVAQH
+69 
-77 QDEVVA
+77 

-491 DIDSITG
+491 D
-498 QNSIIETSNK
+498 
-508 LPTLSGT
+508 
-515 ATIGS
+515 
-520 ELVIN
+520 
-525 INNTSQKVSVDSS
+525 
-538 TGAWT
+538 
-543 YKVTESLGDGK
+543 
-554 HTFTLVEKNK
+554 
-564 NGKINTFNGYFIVDT
+564 
-579 RAPELTASISGIKDG
+579 
-594 KIHDPNVVF
+594 
-603 IGKTEPR
+603 
-610 ALVTISVLGGTY
+610 
-622 QTKADNKG
+622 
-630 DWSYPL
+630 
-636 NNKELSV
+636 
-643 NQTINYSVI
+643 
-652 ASNAAGNRSK
+652 
-662 ASGSFYID
+662 
-670 TINLTVGIDDQN
+670 
-682 SSKDKDVVTNNNK
+682 
-695 PIFSG
+695 
-700 VTENDSN
+700 
-707 VSLKINNDMYSTK
+707 
-720 ADQYGHWSIELQ
+720 
-732 KELPDDTYTY
+732 
-742 TVTVNK
+742 
-748 GDKMNYI
+748 
-755 SDKITIDTVALP
+755 
-767 THINPVNDFDSH
+767 
-779 IHHDSYY
+779 
-786 TNTNQPTLT
+786 
-795 GISEPHAKIILNINN
+795 
-810 NTSETMAD
+810 
-818 ENGNWELKTV
+818 
-828 SLKEGNTENN
+828 
-838 YSIKIIDRAGNI
+838 
-850 SEEVTGQIIFDN
+850 
-862 TPPEL
+862 
-867 NNVSIHHQDS
+867 
-877 DNQLVTL
+877 
-884 SGKTKSNSMI
+884 
-894 VLSCDDN
+894 
-901 NDYSTRANNEGE
+901 
-913 WMLKTYNRK
+913 
-922 DESYNIKV
+922 
-930 IDQAGNESEWVIK
+930 
-943 TPASDTTTIV
+943 
-953 PEKVEIIDTHNIQN
+953 
-967 DSMNIIAAEIPPSEN
+967 
-982 GVHSQYSA
+982 
-990 DVGIEHHN
+990 
-998 ELSL
+998 

>member
-1 VTQHQDEVVAQHQ
+1 MKSVSVTNFDYENTRVAKLKVSGFDIIITDSHGEKTRIIDGLPGILTGELKLQNENGKDIDSTEIINSIDASRLGLDVSVLGSLLNGNDVIPPQEKIDEKTPHNETNEDATHKALEALSAENKELKEKLSKSHQQPKNEENIKIQVEIAEQKINEDTAAFQESNSPTLSVDNRPKKKILLLDDSGSSSSSLPPIKIYIHQDEIVAQHQDEVVTQHQDEVVAQHQ
-14 DEVVAQHQD
+14 DEVVA
-23 EVVAQHQDEV
+23 
-33 VAQHQDEVVTQ
+33 
-44 HQDEVVTQHQDE
+44 
-56 VVTQHQDE
+56 QHQDE

-682 SSKDKDVVTNNNK
+682 S
-695 PIFSG
+695 
-700 VTENDSN
+700 
-707 VSLKINNDMYSTK
+707 
-720 ADQYGHWSIELQ
+720 
-732 KELPDDTYTY
+732 
-742 TVTVNK
+742 
-748 GDKMNYI
+748 
-755 SDKITIDTVALP
+755 
-767 THINPVNDFDSH
+767 
-779 IHHDSYY
+779 
-786 TNTNQPTLT
+786 
-795 GISEPHAKIILNINN
+795 
-810 NTSETMAD
+810 
-818 ENGNWELKTV
+818 
-828 SLKEGNTENN
+828 
-838 YSIKIIDRAGNI
+838 
-850 SEEVTGQIIFDN
+850 
-862 TPPEL
+862 
-867 NNVSIHHQDS
+867 
-877 DNQLVTL
+877 
-884 SGKTKSNSMI
+884 
-894 VLSCDDN
+894 
-901 NDYSTRANNEGE
+901 
-913 WMLKTYNRK
+913 
-922 DESYNIKV
+922 
-930 IDQAGNESEWVIK
+930 
-943 TPASDTTTIV
+943 
-953 PEKVEIIDTHNIQN
+953 
-967 DSMNIIAAEIPPSEN
+967 
-982 GVHSQYSA
+982 
-990 DVGIEHHN
+990 
-998 ELSL
+998 

>member
-1 VTQHQDEVVAQHQ
+1 MKSVSVTNFDYENTRVAKLKVSGFDIIITDSHGEKTRIIDGLPGILTGELKLQNENGKDIDSTEIINSIDASRLGLDVSVLGSLLNGNDVIPPQEKIDEKTPHNETNEDATHKALEALSAENKELKEKLSKSHQQPKNEENIKIQVEIAEQKINEDTAAFQESNSPTLSVDNRPKKKILLLDDSGSSSSSLPPIKIYIHQDEIVAQHQDEVVTQHQDEVVAQHQ

-594 KIHDPNVVF
+594 KIHDPNVV
-603 IGKTEPR
+603 
-610 ALVTISVLGGTY
+610 
-622 QTKADNKG
+622 
-630 DWSYPL
+630 
-636 NNKELSV
+636 
-643 NQTINYSVI
+643 
-652 ASNAAGNRSK
+652 
-662 ASGSFYID
+662 
-670 TINLTVGIDDQN
+670 
-682 SSKDKDVVTNNNK
+682 
-695 PIFSG
+695 
-700 VTENDSN
+700 
-707 VSLKINNDMYSTK
+707 
-720 ADQYGHWSIELQ
+720 
-732 KELPDDTYTY
+732 
-742 TVTVNK
+742 
-748 GDKMNYI
+748 
-755 SDKITIDTVALP
+755 
-767 THINPVNDFDSH
+767 
-779 IHHDSYY
+779 
-786 TNTNQPTLT
+786 
-795 GISEPHAKIILNINN
+795 
-810 NTSETMAD
+810 
-818 ENGNWELKTV
+818 
-828 SLKEGNTENN
+828 
-838 YSIKIIDRAGNI
+838 
-850 SEEVTGQIIFDN
+850 
-862 TPPEL
+862 
-867 NNVSIHHQDS
+867 
-877 DNQLVTL
+877 
-884 SGKTKSNSMI
+884 
-894 VLSCDDN
+894 
-901 NDYSTRANNEGE
+901 
-913 WMLKTYNRK
+913 
-922 DESYNIKV
+922 
-930 IDQAGNESEWVIK
+930 
-943 TPASDTTTIV
+943 
-953 PEKVEIIDTHNIQN
+953 
-967 DSMNIIAAEIPPSEN
+967 
-982 GVHSQYSA
+982 
-990 DVGIEHHN
+990 
-998 ELSL
+998 

>member
-1 VTQHQDEVVAQHQ
+1 MKSVSVTNFDYENTRVAKLKVSGFDIIITDSHGEKTRIIDGLPGILTGELKLQNENGKDIDSTEIINSIDASRLGLDVSVLGSLLNGNDVIPPQEKIDEKTPHNETNEDATHKALEALSAENKELKEKLSKSHQQPKNEENIKIQVEIAEQKINEDTAAFQESNSPTLSVDNRPKKKILLLDDSGSSSSSLPPIKIYIHQDEIVA
-14 DEVVAQHQD
+14 
-23 EVVAQHQDEV
+23 
-33 VAQHQDEVVTQ
+33 
-44 HQDEVVTQHQDE
+44 
-56 VVTQHQDE
+56 QHQDE

-643 NQTINYSVI
+643 NQT
-652 ASNAAGNRSK
+652 
-662 ASGSFYID
+662 
-670 TINLTVGIDDQN
+670 
-682 SSKDKDVVTNNNK
+682 
-695 PIFSG
+695 
-700 VTENDSN
+700 
-707 VSLKINNDMYSTK
+707 
-720 ADQYGHWSIELQ
+720 
-732 KELPDDTYTY
+732 
-742 TVTVNK
+742 
-748 GDKMNYI
+748 
-755 SDKITIDTVALP
+755 
-767 THINPVNDFDSH
+767 
-779 IHHDSYY
+779 
-786 TNTNQPTLT
+786 
-795 GISEPHAKIILNINN
+795 
-810 NTSETMAD
+810 
-818 ENGNWELKTV
+818 
-828 SLKEGNTENN
+828 
-838 YSIKIIDRAGNI
+838 
-850 SEEVTGQIIFDN
+850 
-862 TPPEL
+862 
-867 NNVSIHHQDS
+867 
-877 DNQLVTL
+877 
-884 SGKTKSNSMI
+884 
-894 VLSCDDN
+894 
-901 NDYSTRANNEGE
+901 
-913 WMLKTYNRK
+913 
-922 DESYNIKV
+922 
-930 IDQAGNESEWVIK
+930 
-943 TPASDTTTIV
+943 
-953 PEKVEIIDTHNIQN
+953 
-967 DSMNIIAAEIPPSEN
+967 
-982 GVHSQYSA
+982 
-990 DVGIEHHN
+990 
-998 ELSL
+998 

>member
-1 VTQHQDEVVAQHQ
+1 MKSVSVTNFDYENTRVAKLKVSGFDIIITDSHGEKTRIIDGLPGILTGELKLQNENGKDIDSTEIINSIDASRLGLDVSVLGSLLNGNDVIPPQEKIDEKTPHNETNEDATHKALEALSAENKELKEKLSKSHQQPKNEENIKIQVEIAEQKINEDTAAFQESNSPTLSVDNRPKKKILLLDDSGSSSSSLPPIKIYIHQDEIVA
-14 DEVVAQHQD
+14 
-23 EVVAQHQDEV
+23 
-33 VAQHQDEVVTQ
+33 
-44 HQDEVVTQHQDE
+44 
-56 VVTQHQDE
+56 
-64 VVTQH
+64 QH

-720 ADQYGHWSIELQ
+720 A
-732 KELPDDTYTY
+732 
-742 TVTVNK
+742 
-748 GDKMNYI
+748 
-755 SDKITIDTVALP
+755 
-767 THINPVNDFDSH
+767 
-779 IHHDSYY
+779 
-786 TNTNQPTLT
+786 
-795 GISEPHAKIILNINN
+795 
-810 NTSETMAD
+810 
-818 ENGNWELKTV
+818 
-828 SLKEGNTENN
+828 
-838 YSIKIIDRAGNI
+838 
-850 SEEVTGQIIFDN
+850 
-862 TPPEL
+862 
-867 NNVSIHHQDS
+867 
-877 DNQLVTL
+877 
-884 SGKTKSNSMI
+884 
-894 VLSCDDN
+894 
-901 NDYSTRANNEGE
+901 
-913 WMLKTYNRK
+913 
-922 DESYNIKV
+922 
-930 IDQAGNESEWVIK
+930 
-943 TPASDTTTIV
+943 
-953 PEKVEIIDTHNIQN
+953 
-967 DSMNIIAAEIPPSEN
+967 
-982 GVHSQYSA
+982 
-990 DVGIEHHN
+990 
-998 ELSL
+998 

>member
-1 VTQHQDEVVAQHQ
+1 MKSVSVTNFDYENTRVAKLKVSGFDIIITDSHGEKTRIIDGLPGILTGELKLQNENGKDIDSTEIINSIDASRLGLDVSVLGSLLNGNDVIPPQEKIDEKTPHNETNEDATHKALEALSAENKELKEKLSKSHQQPKNEENIKIQVEIAEQKINEDTAAFQESNSPTLSVDNRPKKKILLLDDSGSSSSSLPPIKIYIHQDEIVA
-14 DEVVAQHQD
+14 
-23 EVVAQHQDEV
+23 
-33 VAQHQDEVVTQ
+33 
-44 HQDEVVTQHQDE
+44 
-56 VVTQHQDE
+56 QHQDE

-498 QNSIIETSNK
+498 QNSI
-508 LPTLSGT
+508 
-515 ATIGS
+515 
-520 ELVIN
+520 
-525 INNTSQKVSVDSS
+525 
-538 TGAWT
+538 
-543 YKVTESLGDGK
+543 
-554 HTFTLVEKNK
+554 
-564 NGKINTFNGYFIVDT
+564 
-579 RAPELTASISGIKDG
+579 
-594 KIHDPNVVF
+594 
-603 IGKTEPR
+603 
-610 ALVTISVLGGTY
+610 
-622 QTKADNKG
+622 
-630 DWSYPL
+630 
-636 NNKELSV
+636 
-643 NQTINYSVI
+643 
-652 ASNAAGNRSK
+652 
-662 ASGSFYID
+662 
-670 TINLTVGIDDQN
+670 
-682 SSKDKDVVTNNNK
+682 
-695 PIFSG
+695 
-700 VTENDSN
+700 
-707 VSLKINNDMYSTK
+707 
-720 ADQYGHWSIELQ
+720 
-732 KELPDDTYTY
+732 
-742 TVTVNK
+742 
-748 GDKMNYI
+748 
-755 SDKITIDTVALP
+755 
-767 THINPVNDFDSH
+767 
-779 IHHDSYY
+779 
-786 TNTNQPTLT
+786 
-795 GISEPHAKIILNINN
+795 
-810 NTSETMAD
+810 
-818 ENGNWELKTV
+818 
-828 SLKEGNTENN
+828 
-838 YSIKIIDRAGNI
+838 
-850 SEEVTGQIIFDN
+850 
-862 TPPEL
+862 
-867 NNVSIHHQDS
+867 
-877 DNQLVTL
+877 
-884 SGKTKSNSMI
+884 
-894 VLSCDDN
+894 
-901 NDYSTRANNEGE
+901 
-913 WMLKTYNRK
+913 
-922 DESYNIKV
+922 
-930 IDQAGNESEWVIK
+930 
-943 TPASDTTTIV
+943 
-953 PEKVEIIDTHNIQN
+953 
-967 DSMNIIAAEIPPSEN
+967 
-982 GVHSQYSA
+982 
-990 DVGIEHHN
+990 
-998 ELSL
+998 

>member
-1 VTQHQDEVVAQHQ
+1 MKSVSVTNFDYENTRVAKLKVSGFDIIITDSHGEKTRIIDGLPGILTGELKLQNENGKDIDSTEIINSIDASRLGLDVSVLGSLLNGNDVIPPQEKIDEKTPHNETNEDATHKALEALSAENKELKEKLSKSHQQPKNEENIKIQVEIAEQKINEDTAAFQESNSPTLSVDNRPKKKILLLDDSGSSSSSLPPIKIYIHQDEIVA
-14 DEVVAQHQD
+14 
-23 EVVAQHQDEV
+23 
-33 VAQHQDEVVTQ
+33 
-44 HQDEVVTQHQDE
+44 QHQDE

-508 LPTLSGT
+508 LPT
-515 ATIGS
+515 
-520 ELVIN
+520 
-525 INNTSQKVSVDSS
+525 
-538 TGAWT
+538 
-543 YKVTESLGDGK
+543 
-554 HTFTLVEKNK
+554 
-564 NGKINTFNGYFIVDT
+564 
-579 RAPELTASISGIKDG
+579 
-594 KIHDPNVVF
+594 
-603 IGKTEPR
+603 
-610 ALVTISVLGGTY
+610 
-622 QTKADNKG
+622 
-630 DWSYPL
+630 
-636 NNKELSV
+636 
-643 NQTINYSVI
+643 
-652 ASNAAGNRSK
+652 
-662 ASGSFYID
+662 
-670 TINLTVGIDDQN
+670 
-682 SSKDKDVVTNNNK
+682 
-695 PIFSG
+695 
-700 VTENDSN
+700 
-707 VSLKINNDMYSTK
+707 
-720 ADQYGHWSIELQ
+720 
-732 KELPDDTYTY
+732 
-742 TVTVNK
+742 
-748 GDKMNYI
+748 
-755 SDKITIDTVALP
+755 
-767 THINPVNDFDSH
+767 
-779 IHHDSYY
+779 
-786 TNTNQPTLT
+786 
-795 GISEPHAKIILNINN
+795 
-810 NTSETMAD
+810 
-818 ENGNWELKTV
+818 
-828 SLKEGNTENN
+828 
-838 YSIKIIDRAGNI
+838 
-850 SEEVTGQIIFDN
+850 
-862 TPPEL
+862 
-867 NNVSIHHQDS
+867 
-877 DNQLVTL
+877 
-884 SGKTKSNSMI
+884 
-894 VLSCDDN
+894 
-901 NDYSTRANNEGE
+901 
-913 WMLKTYNRK
+913 
-922 DESYNIKV
+922 
-930 IDQAGNESEWVIK
+930 
-943 TPASDTTTIV
+943 
-953 PEKVEIIDTHNIQN
+953 
-967 DSMNIIAAEIPPSEN
+967 
-982 GVHSQYSA
+982 
-990 DVGIEHHN
+990 
-998 ELSL
+998 

>member
-1 VTQHQDEVVAQHQ
+1 MKSVSVTNFDYENTRVAKLKVSGFDIIITDSHGEKTRIIDGLPGILTGELKLQNENGKDIDSTEIINSIDASRLGLDVSVLGSLLNGNDVIPPQEKIDEKTPHNETNEDATHKALEALSAENKELKEKLSKSHQQPKNEENIKIQVEIAEQKINEDTAAFQESNSPTLSVDNRPKKKILLLDDSGSSSSSLPPIKIYIHQDEIVAQHQ
-14 DEVVAQHQD
+14 DEVVT
-23 EVVAQHQDEV
+23 QHQDEV

-56 VVTQHQDE
+56 VVAQHQDE
-64 VVTQH
+64 VVT
-69 QDEVVAQH
+69 QH

-720 ADQYGHWSIELQ
+720 ADQ
-732 KELPDDTYTY
+732 
-742 TVTVNK
+742 
-748 GDKMNYI
+748 
-755 SDKITIDTVALP
+755 
-767 THINPVNDFDSH
+767 
-779 IHHDSYY
+779 
-786 TNTNQPTLT
+786 
-795 GISEPHAKIILNINN
+795 
-810 NTSETMAD
+810 
-818 ENGNWELKTV
+818 
-828 SLKEGNTENN
+828 
-838 YSIKIIDRAGNI
+838 
-850 SEEVTGQIIFDN
+850 
-862 TPPEL
+862 
-867 NNVSIHHQDS
+867 
-877 DNQLVTL
+877 
-884 SGKTKSNSMI
+884 
-894 VLSCDDN
+894 
-901 NDYSTRANNEGE
+901 
-913 WMLKTYNRK
+913 
-922 DESYNIKV
+922 
-930 IDQAGNESEWVIK
+930 
-943 TPASDTTTIV
+943 
-953 PEKVEIIDTHNIQN
+953 
-967 DSMNIIAAEIPPSEN
+967 
-982 GVHSQYSA
+982 
-990 DVGIEHHN
+990 
-998 ELSL
+998 

>member
-1 VTQHQDEVVAQHQ
+1 MKSVSVTNFDYENTRVAKLKVSGFDIIITDSHGEKTRIIDGLPGILTGELKLQNENGKDIDSTEIINSIDASRLGLDVSVLGSLLNGNDVIPPQEKIDEKTPHNETNEDATHKALEALSAENKELKEKLSKSHQQPKNEENIKIQVEIAEQKINEDTAAFQESNSPTLSVDNRPKKKILLLDDSGSSSSSLPPIKIYIHQDEI
-14 DEVVAQHQD
+14 
-23 EVVAQHQDEV
+23 

-64 VVTQH
+64 VVAQH

-682 SSKDKDVVTNNNK
+682 SS
-695 PIFSG
+695 
-700 VTENDSN
+700 
-707 VSLKINNDMYSTK
+707 
-720 ADQYGHWSIELQ
+720 
-732 KELPDDTYTY
+732 
-742 TVTVNK
+742 
-748 GDKMNYI
+748 
-755 SDKITIDTVALP
+755 
-767 THINPVNDFDSH
+767 
-779 IHHDSYY
+779 
-786 TNTNQPTLT
+786 
-795 GISEPHAKIILNINN
+795 
-810 NTSETMAD
+810 
-818 ENGNWELKTV
+818 
-828 SLKEGNTENN
+828 
-838 YSIKIIDRAGNI
+838 
-850 SEEVTGQIIFDN
+850 
-862 TPPEL
+862 
-867 NNVSIHHQDS
+867 
-877 DNQLVTL
+877 
-884 SGKTKSNSMI
+884 
-894 VLSCDDN
+894 
-901 NDYSTRANNEGE
+901 
-913 WMLKTYNRK
+913 
-922 DESYNIKV
+922 
-930 IDQAGNESEWVIK
+930 
-943 TPASDTTTIV
+943 
-953 PEKVEIIDTHNIQN
+953 
-967 DSMNIIAAEIPPSEN
+967 
-982 GVHSQYSA
+982 
-990 DVGIEHHN
+990 
-998 ELSL
+998 

>member
-1 VTQHQDEVVAQHQ
+1 MKSVSVTNFDYENTRVAKLKVSGFDIIITDSHGEKTRIIDGLPGILTGELKLQNENGKDIDSTEIINSIDASRLGLDVSVLGSLLNGNDVIPPQEKIDEKTPHNETNEDATHKALEALSAENKELKEKLSKSHQQPKNEENIKIQVEIAEQKINEDTAAFQESNSPTLSVDNRPKKKILLLDDSGSSSSSLPPIKIYIHQDEI
-14 DEVVAQHQD
+14 
-23 EVVAQHQDEV
+23 

-44 HQDEVVTQHQDE
+44 HQDEVVA
-56 VVTQHQDE
+56 
-64 VVTQH
+64 QH

-670 TINLTVGIDDQN
+670 TINLTVGIDD
-682 SSKDKDVVTNNNK
+682 
-695 PIFSG
+695 
-700 VTENDSN
+700 
-707 VSLKINNDMYSTK
+707 
-720 ADQYGHWSIELQ
+720 
-732 KELPDDTYTY
+732 
-742 TVTVNK
+742 
-748 GDKMNYI
+748 
-755 SDKITIDTVALP
+755 
-767 THINPVNDFDSH
+767 
-779 IHHDSYY
+779 
-786 TNTNQPTLT
+786 
-795 GISEPHAKIILNINN
+795 
-810 NTSETMAD
+810 
-818 ENGNWELKTV
+818 
-828 SLKEGNTENN
+828 
-838 YSIKIIDRAGNI
+838 
-850 SEEVTGQIIFDN
+850 
-862 TPPEL
+862 
-867 NNVSIHHQDS
+867 
-877 DNQLVTL
+877 
-884 SGKTKSNSMI
+884 
-894 VLSCDDN
+894 
-901 NDYSTRANNEGE
+901 
-913 WMLKTYNRK
+913 
-922 DESYNIKV
+922 
-930 IDQAGNESEWVIK
+930 
-943 TPASDTTTIV
+943 
-953 PEKVEIIDTHNIQN
+953 
-967 DSMNIIAAEIPPSEN
+967 
-982 GVHSQYSA
+982 
-990 DVGIEHHN
+990 
-998 ELSL
+998 

>member
-1 VTQHQDEVVAQHQ
+1 MKSVSVTNFDYENTRVAKLKVSGFDIIITDSHGEKTRIIDGLPGILTGELKLQNENGKDIDSTEIINSIDASRLGLDVSVLGSLLNGNDVIPPQEKIDEKTPHNETNEDATHKALEALSAENKELKEKLSKSHQQPKNEENIKIQVEIAEQKINEDTAAFQESNSPTLSVDNRPKKKILLLDDSGSSSSSLPPIKIYIHQDEIVA
-14 DEVVAQHQD
+14 
-23 EVVAQHQDEV
+23 
-33 VAQHQDEVVTQ
+33 
-44 HQDEVVTQHQDE
+44 
-56 VVTQHQDE
+56 QHQDE

-786 TNTNQPTLT
+786 TNTNQPT
-795 GISEPHAKIILNINN
+795 
-810 NTSETMAD
+810 
-818 ENGNWELKTV
+818 
-828 SLKEGNTENN
+828 
-838 YSIKIIDRAGNI
+838 
-850 SEEVTGQIIFDN
+850 
-862 TPPEL
+862 
-867 NNVSIHHQDS
+867 
-877 DNQLVTL
+877 
-884 SGKTKSNSMI
+884 
-894 VLSCDDN
+894 
-901 NDYSTRANNEGE
+901 
-913 WMLKTYNRK
+913 
-922 DESYNIKV
+922 
-930 IDQAGNESEWVIK
+930 
-943 TPASDTTTIV
+943 
-953 PEKVEIIDTHNIQN
+953 
-967 DSMNIIAAEIPPSEN
+967 
-982 GVHSQYSA
+982 
-990 DVGIEHHN
+990 
-998 ELSL
+998 

>member
-1 VTQHQDEVVAQHQ
+1 MKSVSVTNFDYENTRVAKLKVSGFDIIITDSHGEKTRIIDGLPGILTGELKLQNENGKDIDSTEIINSIDASRLGLDVSVLGSLLNGNDVIPPQEKIDEKTPHNETNEDATHKALEALSAENKELKEKLSKSHQQPKNEENIKIQVEIAEQKINEDTAAFQESNSPTLSVDNRPKKKILLLDDSGSSSSSLPPIKIYIHQDEIVA
-14 DEVVAQHQD
+14 
-23 EVVAQHQDEV
+23 
-33 VAQHQDEVVTQ
+33 
-44 HQDEVVTQHQDE
+44 QHQDE

-682 SSKDKDVVTNNNK
+682 SSKD
-695 PIFSG
+695 
-700 VTENDSN
+700 
-707 VSLKINNDMYSTK
+707 
-720 ADQYGHWSIELQ
+720 
-732 KELPDDTYTY
+732 
-742 TVTVNK
+742 
-748 GDKMNYI
+748 
-755 SDKITIDTVALP
+755 
-767 THINPVNDFDSH
+767 
-779 IHHDSYY
+779 
-786 TNTNQPTLT
+786 
-795 GISEPHAKIILNINN
+795 
-810 NTSETMAD
+810 
-818 ENGNWELKTV
+818 
-828 SLKEGNTENN
+828 
-838 YSIKIIDRAGNI
+838 
-850 SEEVTGQIIFDN
+850 
-862 TPPEL
+862 
-867 NNVSIHHQDS
+867 
-877 DNQLVTL
+877 
-884 SGKTKSNSMI
+884 
-894 VLSCDDN
+894 
-901 NDYSTRANNEGE
+901 
-913 WMLKTYNRK
+913 
-922 DESYNIKV
+922 
-930 IDQAGNESEWVIK
+930 
-943 TPASDTTTIV
+943 
-953 PEKVEIIDTHNIQN
+953 
-967 DSMNIIAAEIPPSEN
+967 
-982 GVHSQYSA
+982 
-990 DVGIEHHN
+990 
-998 ELSL
+998 